1 MARDYYQVLGVSR
14 TATADELRKAHRALA
29 RKLHPD
35 VNKAPDAQ
43 KQFAEVQHAYDIL
56 SDAEKRTLY
65 DQFGEAGISGAGAG
79 AGAGPGG
86 HAAGGAGAG
95 GPGGFGNIDEEQLRD
110 IFEQHF
116 GGGGFGGFGG
126 FGAGGGGGSGG
137 RRSGARGSGRT
148 RKSRGEDIEAEVHV
162 AFETAAL
169 GGNAA
174 IRLEGGAGSAD
185 KTITV
190 KIPAGVGEGSVVRLR
205 GQGHAGHGGG
215 EAGDLLM
222 TIHVAPHPWFTRDGL
237 DLSVH
242 IPVSIVECALG
253 ASVDVP
259 LLRGHA
265 TVQVPAGTSSGKR
278 IRLAGQGIANPKGE
292 KGNLYAV
299 IDVVAPT
306 DLTNE
311 DRASLERMRASVG
324 DPRRNVPWRSA
335 TTS

>member
-14 TATADELRKAHRALA
+14 TASADEIRKAHRALA

-35 VNKAPDAQ
+35 LNKAPDAQ
-43 KQFAEVQHAYDIL
+43 AKFAEIQHAYDIL
-56 SDAEKRTLY
+56 SDPEKRKLY

-79 AGAGPGG
+79 A
-86 HAAGGAGAG
+86 AGGQSGGWGGRAGSAAP
-95 GPGGFGNIDEEQLRD
+95 GPGGFGNLDEEQLRD
-110 IFEQHF
+110 IFEEHF

-126 FGAGGGGGSGG
+126 FGSSGNAGG
-137 RRSGARGSGRT
+137 RRSGGRGGRA
-148 RKSRGEDIEAEVHV
+148 RKSRGEDVEAEVHV

-174 IRLEGGAGSAD
+174 IRLQGVDASGD

-205 GQGHAGHGGG
+205 GQGHAGEGGG

-265 TVQVPAGTSSGKR
+265 AVQVPAGTSSGKR
-278 IRLAGQGIANPKGE
+278 IRLAGQGVTNAKGE
-292 KGNLYAV
+292 KGSLFAV

-306 DLTNE
+306 GLTNE
-311 DRASLERMRASVG
+311 DRASLEHMRASVG
-324 DPRRNVPWRSA
+324 DPRKNVPWRSA
-335 TTS
+335 PTS